1 MTRMS
6 DSTIRYFERH
16 YFHINNASSNKQ
28 ASWTADMS
36 VANGSF
42 PFLHASRFDSSAV
55 KETEVRAS
63 LGSIDFSFS
72 SCCLCVIVGG
82 RESVKRFCSF
92 LLFFFFCFPFINW
105 WENKGSVLHCLQRQ
119 WTCLLCASRAIKKKF
134 VLMVHVFAFH
144 RAANNSRDEVYTKH
158 AAQKQALLQ
167 RGAVGSTLSTHRP
180 IYEERSMHLRTFHCT
195 FGERASIFGILTNE
209 GTPASVIPL
218 CRYHPSATCGGH

>member
-1 MTRMS
+1 MNS
-6 DSTIRYFERH
+6 RYVCCKWIF
-16 YFHINNASSNKQ
+16 
-28 ASWTADMS
+28 
-36 VANGSF
+36 SF
-42 PFLHASRFDSSAV
+42 PSCLSIWQQRGQRNRGKSIAWKHWLFVLELLFVCHCRGPGIRQAVLQLSS
-55 KETEVRAS
+55 
-63 LGSIDFSFS
+63 
-72 SCCLCVIVGG
+72 
-82 RESVKRFCSF
+82 
-92 LLFFFFCFPFINW
+92 FFFFCFPFINW